1 MTRTELM
8 DMLNMDEL
16 YDFEYFEQ
24 LADLLEYEEEIP
36 FELFFEILSE
46 TDGEVMK
53 ELIGNYM
60 EEFLDNI
67 PDFSA
72 DLFTIAENIKQR
84 LLLLTETLE
93 EEDTKRTFAEEL
105 YKFKQ
110 WYTNPTGA
118 TANEKPCSILEAITL
133 HRAENL
139 GEKKMKYDF
148 ENSLDYKM
156 DEISIGLGAFE
167 KIDLSE

>member
-1 MTRTELM
+1 MVRTELM
-8 DMLNMDEL
+8 KILNMDEL
-16 YDFEYFEQ
+16 YNFEYFEQ
-24 LADLLEYEEEIP
+24 LADLLECEEKIP
-36 FELFFEILSE
+36 FDLFFEILSE
-46 TDGEVMK
+46 TDGDVMK

-60 EEFLDNI
+60 EELLDNI

-72 DLFTIAENIKQR
+72 DLFAIVETIKQR

-93 EEDTKRTFAEEL
+93 EHETKRIFTEEL

-110 WYTNPTGA
+110 WYTTPEGA
-118 TANEKPCSILEAITL
+118 TANGEPCSILEAIAL

-148 ENSLDYKM
+148 GNSVDYKM
-156 DEISIGLGAFE
+156 DEISIGLGTFD
-167 KIDLSE
+167 KIDISE